1 MTSSNMRK
9 KHEFYIHYP
18 LCDFLRWPVTD
29 TVTNLLT
36 QPHSYR
42 LLLGILF
49 ANVAWTLTHT
59 ISERLDSSK
68 LSSAMETQW
77 YRYVARPI
85 SVLMIRKTNFRAKDS
100 RSATIPM
107 SSTTAC
113 TTRYSRN
120 TSQLV
125 VSTEAWNPR
134 NRVTCIHMNS
144 LECHCHICMLKDA
157 FSTTECI
164 QSLWTFEV

>member
-1 MTSSNMRK
+1 MRK
-9 KHEFYIHYP
+9 NVNFTHTIP
-18 LCDFLRWPVTD
+18 CGFLRWPVTD

-42 LLLGILF
+42 LLLAFLF

-68 LSSAMETQW
+68 LSSAMESQW
-77 YRYVARPI
+77 YRYVARLI

-107 SSTTAC
+107 SSTTAR

-134 NRVTCIHMNS
+134 NRVTCIHMNN

-164 QSLWTFEV
+164 QSLWTCEV